1 MAVSLPILSSHATA
15 DSDPSRVIS
24 PESEWG
30 PKLEALRA
38 LLRRGGRWVVCF
50 SGGVDSAFVL
60 AVAVQEQGDDVV
72 ALTAVSHT
80 LPDEEREACER
91 IAREIGAN
99 LQFVQSNE
107 MEVEGFFTNPSNRCF
122 YCKEELYRVARTAA
136 LEQGFDRIADGV
148 NLDDLGDHRPG
159 LIAADQAAIVHPL
172 VEVGMTKADVRGAAR
187 AVGLEVWDKPAFAC
201 LSSRFPYGTHIT
213 PERLTM
219 VGDVERKLK
228 QLGFR
233 QYRVRYHD
241 DLCRIEVR
249 PADLPRLIADPTRGD
264 ILDVARAAGFTYVTI
279 DLQGYRQGAMNERLG
294 ADRRL
299 FKGQVP
305 EGEARRD
312 RVPDGPDNETLKAD
326 PPPDDESR

>member
-1 MAVSLPILSSHATA
+1 MRRSMATSLPILTTNARRDA
-15 DSDPSRVIS
+15 DPSRVVS
-24 PESEWG
+24 PESVWG

-38 LLRRGGRWVVCF
+38 LFRADGRWVVCF

-60 AVAVQEQGDDVV
+60 AVAVQELGEDVV

-80 LPDEEREACER
+80 LPDEEREGCEVLA
-91 IAREIGAN
+91 ARLGAN

-107 MEVEGFFTNPSNRCF
+107 MAVEGFFTNPSNRCF
-122 YCKEELYRVARTAA
+122 YCKEELYRVARAAA

-148 NLDDLGDHRPG
+148 NVDDLGDHRPG
-159 LIAADQAAIVHPL
+159 LIAADEAAILHPL
-172 VEVGMTKADVRGAAR
+172 VQVGMTKADVRGAAR

-228 QLGFR
+228 DLGFR

-249 PADLPRLIADPTRGD
+249 PADLPRLIDEPTRSEV
-264 ILDVARAAGFTYVTI
+264 LATARAAGFTYVTI
-279 DLQGYRQGAMNERLG
+279 DLQGYRQGAMNE
-294 ADRRL
+294 
-299 FKGQVP
+299 
-305 EGEARRD
+305 
-312 RVPDGPDNETLKAD
+312 TL
-326 PPPDDESR
+326 